1 MNASRRL
8 HERTLG
14 RQVEV
19 TGIGLHS
26 GRPVRVRLRPGRAG
40 EGIVFFRTDL
50 PGGERRPIRTQA
62 SGVTEVD
69 HATTISADG
78 DGKVAIQ
85 TVEHLLS
92 ALCGL
97 EIDSCRVEVNAPELP
112 ILDGSAAPW
121 VYLIHEAGLKTLAA
135 PRRVRR
141 IVRPFRI
148 EVGDAFLAAYPADS
162 LRITCSIDFAHP
174 AIGKQ
179 ERGFDVNPRSFSE
192 QIAPARTFGFLHQVE
207 ALRQAG
213 LVKGGSYD
221 NAIVLDEH
229 GVLNGR
235 LRFEDEFVRHKALDL
250 IGDLAL
256 TGLPLVG
263 HLVAHRAGHRVH
275 AEFAKRLLATP
286 SAWRVEEARP
296 DVGVAVGAGVGS
308 SLFGL
313 PSARTL
319 AHPE

>member
-1 MNASRRL
+1 MRRL
-8 HERTLG
+8 SERTLG
-14 RQVEV
+14 RTVEV

-50 PGGERRPIRTQA
+50 PGGERTPIRTA
-62 SGVTEVD
+62 AGGVTEVD
-69 HATTISADG
+69 HATTISAGGSDTPS
-78 DGKVAIQ
+78 IQ

-97 EIDSCRVEVNAPELP
+97 EIDACRVEVDAPELP

-121 VYLIHEAGLKTLAA
+121 VYLIHEAGLKTLSV

-141 IVRPFRI
+141 IVRPFRV

-162 LRITCSIDFAHP
+162 LRITCSIDFNHP
-174 AIGKQ
+174 AIGHQ

-192 QIAPARTFGFLHQVE
+192 EIAPARTFGFLHQVE

-256 TGLPLVG
+256 TGLPLIG

-275 AEFAKRLLATP
+275 AEFAKRLLASP
-286 SAWRVEEARP
+286 SHWRVEEARP
-296 DVGVAVGAGVGS
+296 EPSAAAAGALGS

-313 PSARTL
+313 PTARTL

>member
-1 MNASRRL
+1 MNALRRL
-8 HERTLG
+8 SERTLG
-14 RQVEV
+14 RTVEV

-40 EGIVFFRTDL
+40 SGIVFFRTDL
-50 PGGERRPIRTQA
+50 PGGDRRPIATNA
-62 SGVTEVD
+62 NGVTEVD
-69 HATTISADG
+69 HATTISAG
-78 DGKVAIQ
+78 GEGTPAIQ

-97 EIDSCRVEVNAPELP
+97 EIDACRVEVDAPELP

-135 PRRVRR
+135 PRKVRR
-141 IVRPFRI
+141 IVRPLRV
-148 EVGDAFLAAYPADS
+148 EMGDAFLAAYPADS

-174 AIGKQ
+174 AIGAQ

-192 QIAPARTFGFLHQVE
+192 EIAPARTFGFLHEVE

-235 LRFEDEFVRHKALDL
+235 LRFQDEFVRHKALDL

-275 AEFAKRLLATP
+275 AEFAKRLLSTP
-286 SAWRVEEARP
+286 GAWRVEEARP
-296 DVGVAVGAGVGS
+296 ETGVAAAAAMGS

-313 PSARTL
+313 PAARTL